1 MKKELRCDSCGS
13 IIKKSQCARAKDI
26 LIDKKSGKTIEISKQ
41 VPVLIN
47 YSYGGKRYDKV
58 PDAEDIALIEK
69 IKEMDTD
76 KWYPTEEV
84 PYGEK
89 TADPIKA
96 GFNKVNLFYTERNLC
111 ALALIWDMAQRSR
124 YKNQIIFCITAV
136 LMKTAQ
142 CRYEKRKNQF
152 SGRYA
157 KCIVYSKYTGR
168 KKYFYTCEG
177 ENKGYRTCIF
187 FHKEG

>member
-1 MKKELRCDSCGS
+1 M
-13 IIKKSQCARAKDI
+13 
-26 LIDKKSGKTIEISKQ
+26 
-41 VPVLIN
+41 LIN

-124 YKNQIIFCITAV
+124 YKT
-136 LMKTAQ
+136 
-142 CRYEKRKNQF
+142 R
-152 SGRYA
+152 
-157 KCIVYSKYTGR
+157 
-168 KKYFYTCEG
+168 
-177 ENKGYRTCIF
+177 
-187 FHKEG
+187 

>member
-1 MKKELRCDSCGS
+1 M
-13 IIKKSQCARAKDI
+13 
-26 LIDKKSGKTIEISKQ
+26 GK
-41 VPVLIN
+41 
-47 YSYGGKRYDKV
+47 
-58 PDAEDIALIEK
+58 
-69 IKEMDTD
+69 
-76 KWYPTEEV
+76 
-84 PYGEK
+84 K

-124 YKNQIIFCITAV
+124 YKNQIMFCITAV
-136 LMKTAQ
+136 LMKTASKLHNVGMK
-142 CRYEKRKNQF
+142 KRKNQF